1 MQYQTPGDELVALLD
16 APLTPLSTLS
26 PDRSHLLLIGYE
38 AYPPIADLARPYEK
52 LAGVRF
58 DPTRPGTQRHTRYST
73 LTLLSTADGSER
85 TVTGV
90 PAGTIPGSPVWSDD
104 GSRFALFLEREGG
117 GLGLG
122 IGTVSTATVT
132 VVPEL
137 ALTDMLS
144 APIQWIDNDTLLL
157 TLVADL
163 GEMPQP
169 LAAPEGPIVQEASGK
184 QTRAATYQDLLTSP
198 HDEALFTYL
207 TTVQLATYSLST
219 ANVELVGEPVLATS
233 ARPSPDGRFLLVT
246 RLVPPFSYRVP
257 YNLFA
262 RRVEVWD
269 ATTGA
274 ILHTIA
280 DLPISDEVPQ
290 QGVPTGPRGIGWQ
303 PNLPATLRWVEA
315 LDGGNPL
322 AKVEHRDRVMTATIL
337 PPKASPPL
345 EGGVLL
351 SSQAPTQRPSAIPNM
366 AEGLHVAQ
374 RQQDAPVHESELNG
388 SESFRL
394 THRFAGWEW
403 PDDPAK
409 AIVTEYD
416 RDRRWRTT
424 YYFTWGAWEE
434 RTTLFDLSVNDAYG
448 DPGSFITTQKP
459 TGERVLDTRNGKVF
473 LAGRGATPDGD
484 RPFLDSFD
492 LETGEKERLFQCG
505 DTGFE
510 SFLAFIGDKLLTSRQ
525 SRTEPTN
532 FFVDGVA
539 LTHFTDPHPAVT
551 GLHKEL
557 VRYQRPDGVP
567 LSGTLYLPPNI
578 APDSRPNLPLLL
590 WAYPEEYSDAATA
603 GQVRGSDKTFTRLMG
618 TSPLWFLLRGWAVL
632 MDASMPIVGDPE
644 TMNDTFAEQIVGA
657 AKAAIDTLAERGIAD
672 PGRVVVGGHS
682 YGAFMTA
689 NLLAHAPG
697 LFRAGIARS
706 GAYNRTLTPFGFQ
719 SERRSY
725 WEAAETYHR
734 LSPFTH
740 ADKLKDPLLLIHGQ
754 ADNNPGTHTVQSERF
769 YQALQ
774 AHGATARLVLLPHES
789 HGYRARESVL
799 HTLWEMLT
807 WAERFAGPIG

>member
-104 GSRFALFLEREGG
+104 GSRFAMFLEREGG

-132 VVPEL
+132 VVAEL

-144 APIQWIDNDTLLL
+144 APIQWVDNDRLLL

-163 GEMPQP
+163 GEMPRP
-169 LAAPEGPIVQEASGK
+169 PAAPEGPIVQEASGK

-207 TTVQLATYSLST
+207 TTVQLATYSLSSG
-219 ANVELVGEPVLATS
+219 AIEPVGEPVLATS
-233 ARPSPDGRFLLVT
+233 ARPSPDGRFVLVT

-269 ATTGA
+269 SANGA
-274 ILHTIA
+274 ILHTVA
-280 DLPISDEVPQ
+280 DLPIADEVPQ

-322 AKVEHRDRVMTATIL
+322 AKVEHRDRVMTA
-337 PPKASPPL
+337 
-345 EGGVLL
+345 
-351 SSQAPTQRPSAIPNM
+351 
-366 AEGLHVAQ
+366 
-374 RQQDAPVHESELNG
+374 ELNG
-388 SESFRL
+388 DELTASESFRL

-403 PDDPAK
+403 PDDPTK
-409 AIVTEYD
+409 AMVTEYD

-424 YYFTWGAWEE
+424 YYFTWGAWEA

-448 DPGSFITTQKP
+448 DPGHFIQTQKP

-510 SFLAFIGDKLLTSRQ
+510 SFLAFIGDKRLTSRQ

-672 PGRVVVGGHS
+672 SRRVVVGGHS